1 MRFQWK
7 QRCRCWC
14 PAAREIPTGAACDR
28 WRQRS
33 APGPGRPRPGPRRR
47 HVTARSLFSGAIRRA
62 LGAIWATWDGSEI
75 GRSSSRRL
83 GSFGWQVGP
92 RRRVRLTSC
101 RLLVLARVRSRGRR
115 VRADALL
122 DVVRGCRVRRS
133 GEVPTWWRLVACDI
147 RRASAPWFRAVD
159 WVCDRAKIRLGDQRA
174 AWD

>member
-1 MRFQWK
+1 MSRHLRFQWK

-122 DVVRGCRVRRS
+122 DGAVGYGGAARC
-133 GEVPTWWRLVACDI
+133 RLVACDI
-147 RRASAPWFRAVD
+147 RRIMIQSR
-159 WVCDRAKIRLGDQRA
+159 RLGPG
-174 AWD
+174 

>member
-62 LGAIWATWDGSEI
+62 LGAIWATLGSEI
-75 GRSSSRRL
+75 GRSSSRGQERSL
-83 GSFGWQVGP
+83 GWQVGP
-92 RRRVRLTSC
+92 RWRVRLASC
-101 RLLVLARVRSRGRR
+101 PAPGSGAGPASSSR
-115 VRADALL
+115 RA
-122 DVVRGCRVRRS
+122 VGRGCRVRRS